1 MTTEGI
7 TARIVRSADRTHW
20 WDGAIDSWQSFP
32 ATGNFDLASAAHGLL
47 LVHNEDTVAPGEG
60 FDRHHHRNME
70 IVTWVLDGT
79 LRHEDSVGHTGV
91 LRPGVIQR
99 MSAGSGVLHSER
111 NDNGYTS
118 RQPLRVVQMWIP
130 PSTSDTAPSYEER
143 DVSDALAGGDLVVVA
158 SGRESHAGR
167 AAVTLGN
174 RDAALHVARPAGGQS
189 ITVPDAPY
197 VHVFLARGEATMDG
211 ADLSQ
216 GDAVRLTGGRPHR
229 ITATAPSELLI
240 WEMHSAAG

>member
-1 MTTEGI
+1 MTAEG
-7 TARIVRSADRTHW
+7 TRAQIVRSADRKHW

-60 FDRHHHRNME
+60 FDRHHHRDME
-70 IVTWVLDGT
+70 IVTWVLDGV

-111 NDNGYTS
+111 NDHAYTS
-118 RQPLRVVQMWIP
+118 RLPLRVVQMWIP
-130 PSTSDTAPSYEER
+130 PSTHGTAPSYEER
-143 DVSDALAGGDLVVVA
+143 DVSDALVGGDLVVVA
-158 SGRESHAGR
+158 SGLERDGGR
-167 AAVTLGN
+167 AAVALGH
-174 RDAALHVARPAGGQS
+174 RDAALHVARPAAGQS
-189 ITVPDAPY
+189 ITVPDAPFA
-197 VHVFLARGEATMDG
+197 HVFLARGDATMDG
-211 ADLSQ
+211 VDLRR
-216 GDAVRLTGGRPHR
+216 GDAVRFTGGGSPR
-229 ITATAPSELLI
+229 ITATAPSEILI